1 MGKNPNNYFTI
12 NINDYDVDWSKVNVN
27 STTYNF
33 SYTIDSDP
41 ILEYDRIDAEFDAL
55 EDQTS
60 VAREMLKG
68 MGYNVN
74 D

>member
-1 MGKNPNNYFTI
+1 MDKNPNNYFTI